1 MLNKILGVSGKGG
14 ERKKHRL
21 TATGCS
27 QPMFIKKSNQRDFL
41 FLEFYSLNRFPAV
54 ISR

>member
-1 MLNKILGVSGKGG
+1 MLKKILGVSGKGG

-21 TATGCS
+21 TATDCS
-27 QPMFIKKSNQRDFL
+27 QSMFRKKSNLRDFL

-54 ISR
+54 IYR